1 MFTFAD
7 IRNIAVQIE
16 KNGEESY
23 RNAGRIAADPEIAR
37 IMNWMADEEK
47 CHGEWFENLRSNNS
61 LTAEQQEME
70 ALGKSLLQ
78 DMIKG
83 NTFLLAQ
90 SELEKAD
97 TLIAVITRSQAF
109 EQDTILFYEF
119 LLSLIDDQDTAVHL
133 QKIIDEE
140 LNHLHRL
147 TRMAGEFAAG
157 KPRPSLVE
165 ARNRLA

>member
-1 MFTFAD
+1 MFTFGD

-23 RNAGRIAADPEIAR
+23 RNAGRIAKDPEIAR

-47 CHGEWFENLRSNNS
+47 CHGAWFENLRSTKPI
-61 LTAEQQEME
+61 TAEQQEME

-83 NTFLLAQ
+83 NTFLLSQ
-90 SELEKAD
+90 SELDNVA
-97 TLIAVITRSQAF
+97 TLVEVITQSQVF

-119 LLSLIDDQDTAVHL
+119 LLGLIDDQDTAVQL
-133 QKIIDEE
+133 QKIIEE
-140 LNHLHRL
+140 ERNHLRRL
-147 TRMAGEFAAG
+147 TVMADEF
-157 KPRPSLVE
+157 PNSTSRPSPVE
-165 ARNRLA
+165 AG

>member
-47 CHGEWFENLRSNNS
+47 CHGEWFENLRSDKS

-83 NTFLLAQ
+83 NTFLLSQ
-90 SELEKAD
+90 SELEDAE
-97 TLIAVITRSQAF
+97 TFMEVITRSQAF
-109 EQDTILFYEF
+109 EQDTVLFYEF
-119 LLSLIDDQDTAVHL
+119 LLGLIDDLETAVQL
-133 QKIIDEE
+133 QKIIEE
-140 LNHLHRL
+140 ERNHLRRL
-147 TRMAGEFAAG
+147 TRMADDFPVGTS
-157 KPRPSLVE
+157 RPSPVE
-165 ARNRLA
+165 AG

>member
-47 CHGEWFENLRSNNS
+47 CHAEWFENLQS
-61 LTAEQQEME
+61 TKHVTGEQQEME
-70 ALGKSLLQ
+70 AMGKSLLQ

-83 NTFLLAQ
+83 NTFLLSQ
-90 SELEKAD
+90 NELQNAE
-97 TLIAVITRSQAF
+97 TLKEVITRSQVF

-119 LLSLIDDQDTAVHL
+119 LLGLIDDEDTAVQL
-133 QKIIDEE
+133 RKIIEE
-140 LNHLHRL
+140 ERIHLRRL
-147 TRMAGEFAAG
+147 TRMTETFPAGT
-157 KPRPSLVE
+157 PRPSAVE
-165 ARNRLA
+165 AG

>member
-1 MFTFAD
+1 MFTFTD

-23 RNAGRIAADPEIAR
+23 RNAGRIAKDPEIAR

-47 CHGEWFENLRSNNS
+47 CHGEWFENLQSDKS

-90 SELEKAD
+90 SELENAE
-97 TLIAVITRSQAF
+97 TLKDVISRSQVF

-119 LLSLIDDQDTAVHL
+119 LLGLIDDQATAVHL

-140 LNHLHRL
+140 RNHLRRL
-147 TRMAGEFAAG
+147 TRMADGFPAG
-157 KPRPSLVE
+157 TPRPSPVE
-165 ARNRLA
+165 A

>member
-1 MFTFAD
+1 MFTCAD
-7 IRNIAVQIE
+7 IRNIAIQIE

-23 RNAGRIAADPEIAR
+23 RSAGRMAKDPEIAR
-37 IMNWMADEEK
+37 IMAWMADEEK
-47 CHGEWFENLRSNNS
+47 CHGEWFENLRSDGC

-90 SELEKAD
+90 DELEEAESF
-97 TLIAVITRSQAF
+97 IAVISRSQVF

-119 LLSLIDDQDTAVHL
+119 LLGLIDDQDTAVQL
-133 QKIIDEE
+133 RKIIDEE
-140 LNHLHRL
+140 RSHLQRL
-147 TRMAGEFAAG
+147 VQMAEKIPAA
-157 KPRPSLVE
+157 P
-165 ARNRLA
+165 ARHSPAAVG